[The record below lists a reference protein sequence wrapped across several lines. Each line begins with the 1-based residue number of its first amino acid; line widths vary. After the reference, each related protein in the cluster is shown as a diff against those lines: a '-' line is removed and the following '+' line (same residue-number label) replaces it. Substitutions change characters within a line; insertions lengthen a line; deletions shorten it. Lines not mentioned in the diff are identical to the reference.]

1 MQKIIYFLKN
11 ETVLVISVLLAVIS
25 SFFVSPSLQYIGYID
40 FKVLVCL
47 FCLMILVSGFIK
59 MNILDI
65 ISQKLLSKANSL
77 REIYIIII
85 FLTFI
90 SAMIITNDVALI
102 TFVPLTLTI
111 LKMCDKMK
119 YSILFIVLQ
128 TISANLGSSLTPV
141 GNPQNLYLFSFYNLS
156 TIDFFSTTLPMVAL
170 GGVLLFLCVFL
181 VKKESLK
188 IDVIKSI
195 QVHNKF
201 NSIIYF
207 ILFIITVLSVFNI
220 VSYQL
225 VLAIVI
231 ISVLVLDKKLFKEVD
246 YSLLITFVG
255 FFIFVG
261 NISNIDSL
269 KVVFADILKNKE
281 LIISIALSQVIS
293 NVPAA
298 MLLSNFT
305 NNAKEILLG
314 VNIGG
319 LGTLIASLASVIS
332 FKIYSKEKEAK
343 KGKYMII
350 FTSYNIIFLIVLT
363 IFSIISK
370 NLT

>member
-1 MQKIIYFLKN
+1 MQKITEFLKN
-11 ETVLVISVLLAVIS
+11 ETVLVISVLLAIIS
-25 SFFVSPSLQYIGYID
+25 SLFVNPSMQYIDYID

-47 FCLMILVSGFIK
+47 FCLMIVVSGFIK
-59 MNILDI
+59 MNILDL

-77 REIYIIII
+77 RKIYIIII

-90 SAMIITNDVALI
+90 SAMVITNDVALI

-111 LKMCDKMK
+111 LKMCDKVK

-156 TIDFFSTTLPMVAL
+156 TFDFFATTLPMVIL
-170 GGVLLFLCVFL
+170 SGLLLFICVFF
-181 VKKESLK
+181 VKKENIK
-188 IDVIKSI
+188 IDVIKTI
-195 QVHNKF
+195 QIQNKI

-207 ILFIITVLSVFNI
+207 ILFILTVLSVFNI
-220 VSYQL
+220 VSYKLAL
-225 VLAIVI
+225 VIVI
-231 ISVLVLDKKLFKEVD
+231 ISMLTLDKNLFKEVD

-255 FFIFVG
+255 FFVFVG

-269 KVVFADILKNKE
+269 KVVFADILKNRE
-281 LIISIALSQVIS
+281 LIVSVALSQVIS

-305 NNAKEILLG
+305 NSAKEILLG

-332 FKIYSKEKEAK
+332 FKIYCKEKQANK
-343 KGKYMII
+343 SKYMIS
-350 FTSYNIIFLIVLT
+350 FTTYNLIFLIILV
-363 IFSIISK
+363 IFGLIII
-370 NLT
+370 